1 MPNDGA
7 DTVAAKKH
15 EQELSLE
22 KRVNEALAW
31 LERKGTKK
39 TRDGMARYG
48 IHADKAFGVM
58 MRDMKALGKQLGR
71 DHELAQALWESG
83 WYEARMV
90 VSFVAEPER
99 LTRSQMDR
107 WCREFDNWAVCDTL
121 CFNLFDRTEF
131 ALGKAAQWARRKPE
145 FVRRAGFA
153 LIACVASHDKT
164 RKDKEFRDGLGLIE
178 AYATDGRNFV
188 KKAVSWALRAIGGR
202 NPQLYEAALTLAER
216 LAESDDPAER
226 WIGKDA
232 ARGLKSPPS
241 KRRLA
246 KQKAKRGKR

>member
-1 MPNDGA
+1 MGA
-7 DTVAAKKH
+7 DGNDVSA
-15 EQELSLE
+15 
-22 KRVNEALAW
+22 RVREALKW
-31 LERKGTKK
+31 LKRKGTKK

-48 IHADKAFGVM
+48 IRTDKAFGVM

-71 DHELAQALWESG
+71 DHELAQALWETG

-121 CFNLFDRTEF
+121 CFNLFDRTNF
-131 ALGKAAQWARRKPE
+131 ALDKVSQWAKRKDE
-145 FVRRAGFA
+145 FQRRAGFA
-153 LIACVASHDKT
+153 LLACVASHDRT
-164 RKDKEFRDGLGLIE
+164 RKDTEFREGLALIE
-178 AYATDGRNFV
+178 KYATDGRNFV
-188 KKAVSWALRAIGGR
+188 KKAISWALRSIGGR
-202 NPQLYEAALTLAER
+202 NPHLYEKALTLAER
-216 LAESDDPAER
+216 LADSDDRAER
-226 WIGKDA
+226 WVGKDA

-246 KQKAKRGKR
+246 KQKARKEKK